1 VKQPGDRSEYH
12 PRRVDL
18 KGMASSATA
27 EFDRFWPVGRARPA
41 TPAGGA
47 LLSNRFTVPME
58 PESIMNEAEILT
70 HAFAMPLTSPA
81 FPRGPYRFFDREY
94 LIITYRTDPDI
105 LRRLLPEP
113 LEIARN
119 NPVVKYEII
128 RMPNSTGFGSYSES
142 G

>member
-1 VKQPGDRSEYH
+1 
-12 PRRVDL
+12 
-18 KGMASSATA
+18 
-27 EFDRFWPVGRARPA
+27 
-41 TPAGGA
+41 
-47 LLSNRFTVPME
+47 
-58 PESIMNEAEILT
+58 MNEAEILT